1 MKLISIMY
9 ILVSTMV
16 VATSAFS
23 PRFMRS
29 TRHLASGASGHS
41 GASGA
46 SGSTGGTDDYKYRF
60 LDSTGIEGDNNYSQN
75 YTSTDVDMNF

>member
-9 ILVSTMV
+9 IIVSTM
-16 VATSAFS
+16 ALSTSAFS

-29 TRHLASGASGHS
+29 TRHLASGPS

-75 YTSTDVDMNF
+75 YTLSDVDMNF

>member
-1 MKLISIMY
+1 MY
-9 ILVSTMV
+9 ILVSTMA

-29 TRHLASGASGHS
+29 TRHLASGASGASGHS

-60 LDSTGIEGDNNYSQN
+60 LDSTGIEGDNNNYSQN